1 VIIKTSNLAS
11 SRREFLLNVLPA
23 GSLFCLGCG
32 DLSALTG
39 GQDTQKT
46 DEKKH
51 KFQEDS
57 GMTIEGILKYANET
71 YVPILQTLANDIG
84 REKFLGMLRKA
95 SVENITQLVS
105 AMAKDFPKRDLA
117 AFADMMT
124 MIVFNSFPTNKML
137 TYEIVQK
144 TDKVFEV
151 KATECLAAKLFREM
165 KAEDIG
171 MSVFCHPWCDNPIS
185 QAFNPKI
192 RGSLPKNLMKGDDAC
207 LARFVWEG

>member
-1 VIIKTSNLAS
+1 MIIGPSDLAQG
-11 SRREFLLNVLPA
+11 RREFLLNVLPA
-23 GSLFCLGCG
+23 GALLCFGCSN
-32 DLSALTG
+32 LSARTP
-39 GQDTQKT
+39 GQDKPKAA
-46 DEKKH
+46 EKKH

-71 YVPILQTLANDIG
+71 YVPILETLANDIG
-84 REKFLGMLRKA
+84 REKFLDMLRRA

-124 MIVFNSFPTNKML
+124 TVFNTFPTNKML
-137 TYEIVQK
+137 TYEVVQR
-144 TDKVFEV
+144 TDKVWEV
-151 KATECLAAKLFREM
+151 KVTECLTAKVFREM

-171 MSVFCHPWCDNPIS
+171 ISGFCYPWCDNPIS

-192 RGSLPKNLMKGDDAC
+192 RGSLPKNLMKGDDVC
-207 LARFVWEG
+207 IARFVWEG

>member
-1 VIIKTSNLAS
+1 VIIKPSNLAS
-11 SRREFLLNVLPA
+11 SRREFLVNVLPA
-23 GSLFCLGCG
+23 GSLFCLGCVN
-32 DLSALTG
+32 LSALTG

-46 DEKKH
+46 DQKKH

-71 YVPILQTLANDIG
+71 YVPILQTLANDVG

-95 SVENITQLVS
+95 SVKNITQLVS
-105 AMAKDFPKRDLA
+105 VMAKDFPKRDLA
-117 AFADMMT
+117 GFADMM
-124 MIVFNSFPTNKML
+124 MIVFSSFPTNKML
-137 TYEIVQK
+137 TFEIVQK

-151 KATECLAAKLFREM
+151 KATECLAAKVFREM

-171 MSVFCHPWCDNPIS
+171 ASVFCYPWCDNPIS

-192 RGSLPKNLMKGDDAC
+192 RGTLAKNLMNGDDVC
-207 LARFVWEG
+207 IARFVWEG